1 MGRSLGWALT
11 GWQARAFRVIRD
23 QTGTGRV
30 RILDCALHM
39 PLTLLV
45 GTVALSLVG
54 YADSTRAVAK
64 PSPDHTPASTGA
76 SIDSGSTR
84 ASPLHVLADSIVVE
98 KSQHRLSLYRQGT
111 LVRSYLVALGQ
122 QPVGDKVRIGD
133 KRTPEGV
140 FRIEARNPESR
151 YHRALRISYPD
162 AAHRAKARALGVSP
176 GGDIMIH
183 GLPARQAWVGDAH
196 RDFDW
201 TEGCIAV
208 TNREIDEIWGAVA
221 VGTPI
226 QIKP

>member
-1 MGRSLGWALT
+1 M
-11 GWQARAFRVIRD
+11 
-23 QTGTGRV
+23 
-30 RILDCALHM
+30 
-39 PLTLLV
+39 LTLLV

-54 YADSTRAVAK
+54 SPDSTRVVAK
-64 PSPDHTPASTGA
+64 SSPVHTPASTGVPV
-76 SIDSGSTR
+76 DSGSTR
-84 ASPLHVLADSIVVE
+84 ASATHMLADSVVVE
-98 KSQHRLSLYRQGT
+98 KSQHRLSLYRQGS

-122 QPVGDKVRIGD
+122 QPVGDKVSLGD
-133 KRTPEGV
+133 MRTPEGV
-140 FRIEARNPESR
+140 FRIEARNPASR

-183 GLPARQAWVGDAH
+183 GLPARQAWVGASH
-196 RDFDW
+196 RDYDW

-208 TNREIDEIWGAVA
+208 TNQEIEEIWSAVP

>member
-1 MGRSLGWALT
+1 
-11 GWQARAFRVIRD
+11 
-23 QTGTGRV
+23 
-30 RILDCALHM
+30 M

-54 YADSTRAVAK
+54 HADSTRAVTK
-64 PSPDHTPASTGA
+64 PTL
-76 SIDSGSTR
+76 TR
-84 ASPLHVLADSIVVE
+84 TTTSVVADSIVVD
-98 KSQHRLSLYRQGT
+98 KSKHRLSLYYRGAF
-111 LVRSYLVALGQ
+111 LRSYLVALGQ

-133 KRTPEGV
+133 MRTPEGI
-140 FRIEARNPESR
+140 FRIAARNPESR

-162 AAHRAKARALGVSP
+162 AAHRARAQKLGVSP

-183 GLPARQAWVGDAH
+183 GLPARQAWVGAAH

-208 TNREIDEIWGAVA
+208 TNQEIEEIWSAVP

>member
-1 MGRSLGWALT
+1 
-11 GWQARAFRVIRD
+11 
-23 QTGTGRV
+23 
-30 RILDCALHM
+30 M

-45 GTVALSLVG
+45 GTVALTLVG
-54 YADSTRAVAK
+54 HADSTRAVTK
-64 PSPDHTPASTGA
+64 PTLTPTTTS
-76 SIDSGSTR
+76 
-84 ASPLHVLADSIVVE
+84 VVADSIVVD
-98 KSQHRLSLYRQGT
+98 KSKHRLSLYHRGA
-111 LVRSYLVALGQ
+111 LLRSYLVALGQ

-133 KRTPEGV
+133 MRTPEGV
-140 FRIEARNPESR
+140 FRIAARNPESR

-162 AAHRAKARALGVSP
+162 AAHRARAQKLGVSP

-183 GLPARQAWVGDAH
+183 GLPARQAWVGAAH

-208 TNREIDEIWGAVA
+208 TNQEIEEIWSAVP